1 MKMAK
6 TFWGGIATKSK
17 IEATYEWSSTDGTIT
32 KVKRKD
38 TDFSSASE
46 AARDALIAAADALTV
61 DLDDVKQ
68 VQVYSA
74 KTDPDTGGLIVDVAF
89 KNGDTMRI
97 GDDEVVPVDLETA
110 RDSFITAVTA
120 DL

>member
-1 MKMAK
+1 MAK
-6 TFWGGIATKSK
+6 TFWGGVATKSN
-17 IEATYEWSSTDGTIT
+17 IEATYEWASVDGSIT

-38 TDFSSASE
+38 SAFSAASE
-46 AARDALIAAADALTV
+46 TARDDLVAAADALTP

-74 KTDPDTGGLIVDVAF
+74 KTDPDTGGQIVDVQF

-97 GDDEVVPVDLETA
+97 GDDEVVPAVLATA
-110 RDSFITAVTA
+110 RDAFITAVTA